1 MKQLL
6 LLSITLTTLTCHV
19 IDIELTEVEQAP
31 QRYYD
36 VYNANLTNHRN
47 AVYMGQISL
56 GTPPQNIR
64 VIFDTGSTILWV
76 PSVKCKSTGVLVN
89 NCKTGSNLFSFR
101 KSTTAS
107 NTTYTFEEKYG
118 AGKAKGWVFGD
129 LLAFGAPD
137 TKNLK
142 VRSKVHFGLATE
154 IEYSDDAIFGLP
166 SQDYYNPYGNVHKSI
181 FHQAY
186 YEGLFNNPI
195 FTIHMNRCNSTKC
208 RKSGK
213 ITFGDVDRQNCDSFI
228 HWTSVDYRNP
238 GWVFRANGLKINNN
252 VHLFNTAVVSD
263 SGTTNIVLPT
273 ALCNNVIGDLKPK
286 KIRDNTYILPC
297 NTTTYF
303 AVAIDQQEFPINTKE
318 LLIPLNAEDTK
329 AEGSDM
335 CRLAV
340 SCSSKSDTRP
350 TK

>member
-1 MKQLL
+1 M
-6 LLSITLTTLTCHV
+6 
-19 IDIELTEVEQAP
+19 
-31 QRYYD
+31 
-36 VYNANLTNHRN
+36 YNANLTNHRN

-137 TKNLK
+137 TKHLK
-142 VRSKVHFGLATE
+142 VRSKVHFGLATK
-154 IEYSDDAIFGLP
+154 IEHSDYAIFGLP
-166 SQDYYNPYGNVHKSI
+166 SHDYYNQYGNVHKSI

-195 FTIHMNRCNSTKC
+195 FTIHMNRCSISKC

-213 ITFGDVDRQNCDSFI
+213 ITFGDVIDRIVTIPFI
-228 HWTSVDYRNP
+228 GLLLIAVTLDGRSERMGLRSTTTCMCLTRLWSVI
-238 GWVFRANGLKINNN
+238 V
-252 VHLFNTAVVSD
+252 
-263 SGTTNIVLPT
+263 VLPKLYYRRHCVT
-273 ALCNNVIGDLKPK
+273 M
-286 KIRDNTYILPC
+286 
-297 NTTTYF
+297 
-303 AVAIDQQEFPINTKE
+303 
-318 LLIPLNAEDTK
+318 LLGI
-329 AEGSDM
+329 
-335 CRLAV
+335 
-340 SCSSKSDTRP
+340 
-350 TK
+350 